1 MSGKGKNVNLILV
14 RKKILKMILPIT
26 IERVLQMA
34 AGIVS
39 MAMIGRIDTN
49 AVSAM
54 GIGDRIVQIV
64 FALFNGISIGATVFV
79 SQSYGAKNYK
89 KLGSVVQQTLLA
101 SFLIVIL
108 LQQIIFWNTS
118 AILSV
123 FNPDPEL
130 MESAV
135 SYLRAVSFGLPFQA
149 IMLIV
154 SGSLQGTG
162 NTKTPMFITITM
174 NCINLVLG
182 YTLVFGEFGFPQLG
196 VVGAGISLS
205 IAQFIA
211 ALIGLYVLFRKN
223 GILYKLRNKNFFKFN
238 LRLIADIFAVGLPS
252 SMESL
257 LFQFAAIILTR
268 AMLSFGKVAFS
279 AYQMGMRAESMSY
292 MPAFGFSVVTTS
304 LVGQCIGSKEPDYGK
319 AYLKETT
326 KGSILITSIAAF
338 FLIFFPKQVMG
349 LLTNNQGVIDLGAY
363 YLKIIGIVQ
372 IPQNLAGVLG
382 GALRGAG
389 FTKVP
394 MFTALAGL
402 WGVRVPF
409 TLLFT
414 YVFKLDIIFI
424 WGAMGMDLVFR
435 FFLSF
440 FLYKRRNIFNT
451 SAVFEKA
458 TYL

>member
-1 MSGKGKNVNLILV
+1 MPEKEKTVDIKLV
-14 RKKILKMILPIT
+14 RGKILNMILPIT
-26 IERVLQMA
+26 VERVLQMA
-34 AGIVS
+34 AGMVS
-39 MAMIGRIDTN
+39 MAMVGRIDTN
-49 AVSAM
+49 AVSAL
-54 GIGDRIVQIV
+54 GIGNRITQIV

-89 KLGSVVQQTLLA
+89 KLSSVVQQTLLA
-101 SFLIVIL
+101 SFSIVII
-108 LQQIIFWNTS
+108 LQQIIFWNS
-118 AILSV
+118 SSV
-123 FNPDPEL
+123 LNIFNPDPEL
-130 MESAV
+130 MDSAI
-135 SYLRAVSFGLPFQA
+135 SYLRVVSFGLPFQA

-162 NTKTPMFITITM
+162 NTKTPMFITMTM
-174 NCINLVLG
+174 NGINLVLG
-182 YTLVFGEFGFPQLG
+182 YAFIFGAFGFPKLG
-196 VVGAGISLS
+196 IVGAGLSLA

-211 ALIGLYVLFRKN
+211 AMIGLYVLFRKN
-223 GILYKLRNKNFFKFN
+223 GILHSLRNRRFFRFDFKQ
-238 LRLIADIFAVGLPS
+238 ITDILKVGLPS

-268 AMLSFGKVAFS
+268 AMLSFGKVAFA
-279 AYQMGMRAESMSY
+279 AYQMGMQAESLSY

-338 FLIFFPKQVMG
+338 FLLFFPKQVMG
-349 LLTNNQGVIDLGAY
+349 LLTTDQAVIGLGAY
-363 YLKIIGIVQ
+363 YLIIMGIVQ
-372 IPQNLAGVLG
+372 IPQNLAGVFG

-394 MFTALAGL
+394 MITAFAGL

-409 TLLFT
+409 TILFT
-414 YVFKLDIIFI
+414 YAFKLNIVFI

-435 FFLSF
+435 FFLSY
-440 FLYKRRNIFNT
+440 FLYKHKNIFNT
-451 SAVFEKA
+451 KTVFEKS
-458 TYL
+458 TH